1 MKTIKRTLAAGL
13 LSLALVPSLV
23 AASAADLRK
32 LYHPI
37 VKQVAGKYGI
47 DPELV
52 HIVIRAESNYDP
64 FAISTAG
71 AMGMMQLMPATAY
84 QYGVKNIFDP
94 AQNIE
99 GGVRYLRD
107 LVRLYKGQKD
117 RTKLVLAAYNAGQE
131 AVRKYKGI
139 PPYPETKSYI
149 AGIMRTYK
157 KATVTSGAPLYR
169 GYDASG
175 KVRGHHGSELDRG
188 QEGLALRPGG
198 AVSVRAAETP

>member
-1 MKTIKRTLAAGL
+1 MKFIDRVVTVL
-13 LSLALVPSLV
+13 LLLALAPCLV

-37 VKQVAGKYGI
+37 VKQVAGKYRI

-52 HIVIRAESNYDP
+52 HIVIRAESNYDA
-64 FAISTAG
+64 FAISSAG
-71 AMGMMQLMPATAY
+71 AMGLMQLMPATAA
-84 QYGVKNIFDP
+84 QYGVRNVFDP

-107 LVRLYKGQKD
+107 LVKLYNGQT
-117 RTKLVLAAYNAGQE
+117 RLVLAAYNAGQE

-149 AGIMRTYK
+149 AGIMKTYK
-157 KATVTSGAPLYR
+157 KPTVTTKNPTYMVK
-169 GYDASG
+169 DAEG
-175 KVRGHHGSELDRG
+175 KTILVNDPETVRKK
-188 QEGLALRPGG
+188 
-198 AVSVRAAETP
+198 